1 MQSNQFLLSNSLT
14 ADPISSNHIFSLRIC
29 YPNAHLNRSPSRK
42 SVITCAR
49 SSNKGFL
56 GSQRSR
62 KTLIRLVRF
71 AASNLHHVLPEP
83 LNSVIREFG
92 GSDGGGGSGG
102 SWKGFGWGGFDGGGG
117 RKRRVNKKSQFWVLG
132 FAAVCWL
139 GLGLGLGLG
148 FWWLILGGQ
157 LELKNDVVLGLMCLS
172 MFLVLISNGC
182 VPEWLLGFC
191 SGGVLAGLSLGKK
204 DELQK
209 FVRGVKAMGISRRRR
224 GGRAI

>member
-1 MQSNQFLLSNSLT
+1 MGAMMPSNQFLLFNSLT
-14 ADPISSNHIFSLRIC
+14 ADPISSNHIFSVRIC
-29 YPNAHLNRSPSRK
+29 CPNAHLNGPPSRK
-42 SVITCAR
+42 SIITCAR
-49 SSNKGFL
+49 SSNKGFF

-92 GSDGGGGSGG
+92 GGDGGGSGG

-117 RKRRVNKKSQFWVLG
+117 RKRRVNKKSQFWMLG
-132 FAAVCWL
+132 FAAVCWI
-139 GLGLGLGLG
+139 GLG
-148 FWWLILGGQ
+148 FWWLNLGGQ
-157 LELKNDVVLGLMCLS
+157 LELKNDALLGLMCLS

-191 SGGVLAGLSLGKK
+191 SGGVLVGLSLGKK

-209 FVRGVKAMGISRRRR
+209 FVRGFQAMGVSRRRR
-224 GGRAI
+224 GRRAI